1 VNAAAGTLVQSVDW
15 AAIAPALLP
24 AAGALVALAVDLL
37 LPRRPVVVGGVA
49 LVALLAGLVSLL
61 PLRDGTR
68 ETFCAPP
75 VTAEP
80 PACSYVADHLALSV
94 QLVLLAAGAVVVL
107 LTIAERALPSG
118 ELQVLLLASVAG
130 AATTAAARDLAT
142 LVVALELVSLPSF
155 ALVALRRDAV
165 AGQAA
170 LTAFLTSVVATSV
183 TVLGVAFV
191 YAGTGTLF
199 LQRTAPALAD
209 AGVRQPLVL
218 AGLVL
223 VLAAPAFKLASVPFH
238 AWAPDTY
245 LGAPLPVAAYL
256 SAVSKGAG
264 LVALLVVTLGGF
276 APASGTWTVAVG
288 LLCAATLVVGNL
300 GALRQVSVVRLLA
313 WSSIA
318 QAGYLLLPVAAGAAA
333 GLGGLHGLVA
343 AASVAYLA
351 AYAAMNLGAFAVV
364 GAAAGP
370 GRTASG
376 LRLEDLRGLART
388 RPLLGL
394 PLVFFLACLAGLP
407 PGLVGLVTK
416 VRVFEPVVRGGT
428 GWLALLAVVAALATV
443 VGLAYYLRFAAILL
457 AAPVTAQAPAPPPA
471 AARRRVAAGT
481 GWAVGV
487 TLAATVVL
495 SAAPSL
501 VVGLLGR

>member
-1 VNAAAGTLVQSVDW
+1 MSAAAGSLVQSVDW
-15 AAIAPALLP
+15 VALLP
-24 AAGALVALAVDLL
+24 ALVPAVGAVVALVVDLVVPHRPVLVATVALA
-37 LPRRPVVVGGVA
+37 
-49 LVALLAGLVSLL
+49 SLL
-61 PLRDGTR
+61 GGLAALPALRDGTR
-68 ETFCAPP
+68 ATFCAPP
-75 VTAEP
+75 QAGAP
-80 PACSYVADHLALSV
+80 PACSYVADHLALTV
-94 QLVLLAAGAVVVL
+94 QLVLLAGAAVVVL
-107 LTIAERALPSG
+107 MVAGEHDLPPG
-118 ELQVLLLASVAG
+118 ELQALLLASVAG
-130 AATTAAARDLAT
+130 AATVAAARDLAT

-170 LTAFLTSVVATSV
+170 LTAFLTSVVATAV
-183 TVLGVAFV
+183 TVMGVAFV

-256 SAVSKGAG
+256 SVVSKAAG
-264 LVALLVVTLGGF
+264 LVALLAVTLGGF
-276 APASGTWTVAVG
+276 APASGTWAPAVG
-288 LLCAATLVVGNL
+288 VLAAATLIVGNL
-300 GALRQVSVVRLLA
+300 GALRQRSVVRLLA

-318 QAGYLLLPVAAGAAA
+318 QAGYLLLPVAAGAVV
-333 GLGGLHGLVA
+333 GLGGLDGLVA

-351 AYAAMNLGAFAVV
+351 AYGAMNLGAFAAV

-370 GRTASG
+370 GRHASA
-376 LRLEDLRGLART
+376 LQLDDLRGLART
-388 RPLLGL
+388 RPWLGL

-416 VRVFEPVVRGGT
+416 VRVLEAPVRAGT
-428 GWLALLAVVAALATV
+428 PWLALLAVVAALATV
-443 VGLAYYLRFAAILL
+443 VGLAYYLRFAAVLL
-457 AAPVTAQAPAPPPA
+457 AAPA
-471 AARRRVAAGT
+471 AAATPVPARPRRVAVGA

-487 TLAATVVL
+487 TLVVTVVI
-495 SAAPSL
+495 SAAPAL
-501 VVGLLGR
+501 VVGLLAP